1 MPALAVTA
9 VGADRPG
16 IIARVTGV
24 LLEHEGNLEDSSMT
38 ILGGHFAIM
47 LLVETETEPALLEAA
62 LAQATRDLGLV
73 VTVRP
78 VGAGSTSPPATHILS
93 VYGADRPGIVHAV
106 ATILADHAVNVTDVT
121 TRVLQGEK
129 PVYAMM
135 LEVSLPPELD
145 AGALVAELRESP
157 VLVGV
162 EVSIHPID
170 AETF

>member
-1 MPALAVTA
+1 
-9 VGADRPG
+9 
-16 IIARVTGV
+16 
-24 LLEHEGNLEDSSMT
+24 
-38 ILGGHFAIM
+38 
-47 LLVETETEPALLEAA
+47 
-62 LAQATRDLGLV
+62 